1 MKEKVSK
8 ERMVEMGMDAL
19 DILSGIIN
27 SIPIYPRDNH
37 SKKLLLGESM
47 SNQELYHTIKQMKK
61 VVNTIDKYEVE
72 DSDSN

>member
-8 ERMVEMGMDAL
+8 ERMIEMGMDAL

-47 SNQELYHTIKQMKK
+47 STQELYHVIKHMKK
-61 VVNTIDKYEVE
+61 VVNTIDKYEVDE
-72 DSDSN
+72 NASN